1 MKCNAWIIR
10 IAKTPEGKWRALK
23 PIWSMRSGKP
33 LLTQTCEYKGQQI
46 DTPGGRWEI
55 EWLEDGKRKRL
66 KCGQHVSDVLK
77 AKARQEL
84 RLQAQAA
91 GIAVVDTKAE
101 KGKRLLATAKDE
113 YLAECK
119 ANKAPKTHQ
128 AMKQVLETLTLV
140 VGRKHLEDITR
151 ADCLTKFVT
160 HLRESGLA
168 DRTVFHRVA
177 CLVTFLKWAKHPV
190 IGLRDAPTYT
200 EQEIRVYSQTD
211 LDALFAESN
220 DDERLLF
227 EFFLYTGCRVGEVQ
241 HAEWEDLIQD
251 CKVLLIREKKQWNWK
266 PKGRKER
273 QIRIPDFLA
282 AELQERRGT
291 GLIFPNEETK
301 RPEGQAH
308 HLIIDM
314 EKELA
319 DIDTDIDDPAVLI
332 ERVIDDI
339 NQLALKKILQN
350 ALDIGR
356 GKVKPAQ
363 CLAMKDPKGLKD
375 SFEYISRG
383 YAKLVNT
390 GDSDSNGLWHEN
402 TDAIVETLNEKAK
415 GAVIET
421 LIPAMDDNW
430 MLKLGKTLLI
440 GILLVQ
446 ASMKCSTLNPIQRVR
461 LWSCI
466 RTQSKSK

>member
-1 MKCNAWIIR
+1 VANPTVWIIR
-10 IAKTPEGKWRALK
+10 IFKTADGWRALK
-23 PIWSMRSGKP
+23 PLWSKRSGKP
-33 LLTQTCEYKGQQI
+33 LLTQRCLYKETEI

-55 EWLEDGKRKRL
+55 EWVEQGKRKRL
-66 KCGQHVSDVLK
+66 KCGDQPNHVLK

-101 KGKRLLATAKDE
+101 KGKRLLATAQDE

-119 ANKAPKTHQ
+119 ANKAPRTHQ
-128 AMKQVLETLTLV
+128 AMKQVLETFTLV

-177 CLVTFLKWAKHPV
+177 CLVTFLKWARHPV

-251 CKVLLIREKKQWNWK
+251 CKVLLIREKKPWNWK

-301 RPEGQAH
+301 RPEG
-308 HLIIDM
+308 HLLRYIKAVVKRGNLKATYGKWTLHIFRHTFATMHLRSGGDVRTVQKM
-314 EKELA
+314 LGHK
-319 DIDTDIDDPAVLI
+319 DIATTQKYCDWLDQHSDEAGAMVNRTFAVFAP
-332 ERVIDDI
+332 
-339 NQLALKKILQN
+339 LAL
-350 ALDIGR
+350 A
-356 GKVKPAQ
+356 
-363 CLAMKDPKGLKD
+363 
-375 SFEYISRG
+375 E
-383 YAKLVNT
+383 
-390 GDSDSNGLWHEN
+390 SN
-402 TDAIVETLNEKAK
+402 
-415 GAVIET
+415 
-421 LIPAMDDNW
+421 
-430 MLKLGKTLLI
+430 
-440 GILLVQ
+440 Q
-446 ASMKCSTLNPIQRVR
+446 
-461 LWSCI
+461 
-466 RTQSKSK
+466 